1 MRYFIYENDSIVE
14 RQVDSLPPEI
24 EELYAFARQKYVIDY
39 DLDDWADDDTDW
51 GSGYDYNNSYRVLRE
66 PFIQELVVRDGA
78 VYGFRVHADH
88 VLVPGEKD
96 SARIGYIRKRY
107 GDMQTWGLIEEE
119 SPKPADHIFLRVH
132 PSPDSNHEFT
142 PGEFAEGLV
151 EEVVGKTNI
160 EDKRGRF
167 DDRVRLMLKLTPEAI
182 ADPRGTLTAFADF
195 MPVLAKVR

>member
-14 RQVDSLPPEI
+14 QQVDSLPPEI
-24 EELYAFARQKYVIDY
+24 EEIYAFARQKYVIDY
-39 DLDDWADDDTDW
+39 DLDDWADDDTDA
-51 GSGYDYNNSYRVLRE
+51 GLGYDYNNSYRVLRE
-66 PFIQELVVRDGA
+66 PFRRELVISDGA
-78 VYGFRVHADH
+78 IYGFKVHTDH

-96 SARIGYIRKRY
+96 SARTGYIRKRY
-107 GDMQTWGLIEEE
+107 GDMQTWELVEEE

-151 EEVVGKTNI
+151 EEVVSKTNI
-160 EDKRGRF
+160 EVRRGRF

-182 ADPRGTLTAFADF
+182 ADPDGTLAAFADF
-195 MPVLAKVR
+195 LPVLAKVR